1 MRPRPLTCNKKSA
14 SLIGRHRRATS
25 IGVNSRMQTAPITNI
40 YINTITKSAN
50 IDCGL
55 KIENEYVI
63 SISDKAHA
71 IKRLNHE

>member
-1 MRPRPLTCNKKSA
+1 
-14 SLIGRHRRATS
+14 
-25 IGVNSRMQTAPITNI
+25 MQTAPITNI